1 MAGDEQLENGIE
13 FTMEMLTDRRVLV
26 HVAKTIK
33 LMTKENDYS
42 KFTLGLEG
50 TIPDGV
56 RHKSALDRMFRE
68 LMMDSAIKEAAI
80 RVAHENPQMVDKLV
94 TLLKDLLAMSNTTP
108 NSAGAKVP
116 NDFPTI

>member
-1 MAGDEQLENGIE
+1 MADEDKIE
-13 FTMEMLTDRRVLV
+13 EGVEFRMEMLTDRRVLC

-42 KFTLGLEG
+42 KFTLGIEG

-56 RHKSALDRMFRE
+56 KHKSALDTMFRE
-68 LMMDSAIKEAAI
+68 LMMDAAIKEAAI

-94 TLLKDLLAMSNTTP
+94 MLLKDLLAMSGSGTP
-108 NSAGAKVP
+108 NLAEVKISG
-116 NDFPTI
+116 DFPI